1 MGQLPEPELI
11 RTESRLFHTLSDPIR
26 LSILYLLEAQPLC
39 VSVIKEVLRVPD
51 SKLSYHLSVLQSM
64 EMIRGERQANWIVY
78 HETALGKRIVDLV
91 KSLSRTEREHAVPES
106 SSANS

>member
-1 MGQLPEPELI
+1 MAQLPEPELI

-26 LSILYLLEAQPLC
+26 LSILYLLQAQPLC
-39 VSVIKEVLRVPD
+39 VSVIKEVLHVPD

-64 EMIRGERQANWIVY
+64 ELIRGERQANWIVY
-78 HETALGKRIVDLV
+78 HETSLGQRIVGLV
-91 KSLSRTEREHAVPES
+91 QDLSRTEREHAAPES